1 MEMELISE
9 NMIEEGEMTMTQLSF
24 RRRLIPTVT
33 LAIVFLIGTTAMA
46 QKDQAPSALKQLD
59 EAYVQVAEKVTPEV
73 VNINSTKKG
82 GSAPTGEGME
92 PFFKN
97 FPFHEFFGD
106 EFGKQFKGQMP
117 RRQGGPTRVAMGS
130 GFIVSPDGMIL
141 TNAHVVKEMD
151 EIKVTL
157 PGKRSYTAKV
167 IGIDPDSDIAV
178 IKIPATGLPKVT
190 FGDSSKL
197 RVGEIVLAVGNPFG
211 LNGTVTSG
219 IVSATGRTNV
229 GIIGYED
236 FIQTDAA
243 INPGNSGGPLVN
255 IKGEVIGV
263 TTAIATRSGGY
274 QGIGFAIPSNSAKIV
289 MDELIKH
296 GKVTRGLLGV
306 NIQDLNES
314 LAKSFGLSDTNGA
327 LVAQVVS
334 GSPAEKAGIK
344 AGDVILKYNGKVV
357 TGASELKNLVGQEKP
372 GAPAKLTVFRDKKSF
387 DVDVAVG
394 ERTAKALAEAPS
406 SPTGGGAAS
415 TDLGVTLEKLPAAA
429 AEKMGLKEGVG
440 LAIKQVSPDG
450 VGSKMGLQ
458 EGDVILEIDGKAVS
472 DVSAF
477 NQDVAASKKNK
488 VIRLKIQRGSAT
500 IYLAT
505 PME

>member
-1 MEMELISE
+1 M
-9 NMIEEGEMTMTQLSF
+9 Q
-24 RRRLIPTVT
+24 
-33 LAIVFLIGTTAMA
+33 
-46 QKDQAPSALKQLD
+46 
-59 EAYVQVAEKVTPEV
+59 
-73 VNINSTKKG
+73 
-82 GSAPTGEGME
+82 
-92 PFFKN
+92 
-97 FPFHEFFGD
+97 
-106 EFGKQFKGQMP
+106 
-117 RRQGGPTRVAMGS
+117 VAMGS

-141 TNAHVVKEMD
+141 TNAHVVKGMD

-157 PGKRSYTAKV
+157 TGKRTYTAKV

-178 IKIPATGLPKVT
+178 IKIPATGLPVAK

-197 RVGEIVLAVGNPFG
+197 HVGQIVLAVGNPFG

-236 FIQTDAA
+236 FIQTDAP

-255 IKGEVIGV
+255 IEGEVIGV

-289 MDELIKH
+289 MDELIKQ

-327 LVAQVVS
+327 LVAQVVP

-344 AGDVILKYNGKVV
+344 AGDVILKYNGKQV
-357 TGASELKNLVGQEKP
+357 TGAAELKNMVGQEKP
-372 GAPAKLTVFRDKKSF
+372 GTKVKLTIFRDKKTF
-387 DVDVAVG
+387 DVEATVS
-394 ERTAKALAEAPS
+394 ERTPKALAEALPNPS
-406 SPTGGGAAS
+406 TGEGETS
-415 TDLGVTLEKLPAAA
+415 TDLGVTLEKVPAAA

-440 LAIKQVSPDG
+440 LAIKQVSSDG
-450 VGSKMGLQ
+450 VGSRMGLQ
-458 EGDVILEIDGKAVS
+458 EGDVILEIDGKPVS

-477 NQDVAASKKNK
+477 NKQVAKAKKNK
-488 VIRLKIQRGSAT
+488 VIRLKVQRGSAT
-500 IYLAT
+500 IFLAT
-505 PME
+505 TMD

>member
-1 MEMELISE
+1 M
-9 NMIEEGEMTMTQLSF
+9 NQLSI

-33 LAIVFLIGTTAMA
+33 LTIVFLIGTAATAVKA
-46 QKDQAPSALKQLD
+46 QAPSVLKQLD

-73 VNINSTKKG
+73 VNISSTKKG
-82 GSAPTGEGME
+82 GSAAMGEGME

-106 EFGKQFKGQMP
+106 EFGKQFREQQP
-117 RRQGGPTRVAMGS
+117 RRHGGPTPVAMGS
-130 GFIVSPDGMIL
+130 GFIVSADGMIL
-141 TNAHVVKEMD
+141 TNAHVVKDMD
-151 EIKVTL
+151 EIKVKL

-178 IKIPATGLPKVT
+178 IKVPATGLPTVK

-211 LNGTVTSG
+211 FNGTVTRG
-219 IVSATGRTNV
+219 IVSAKGRTNV

-236 FIQTDAA
+236 FIQTDAP

-255 IKGEVIGV
+255 IEGQVIGI
-263 TTAIATRSGGY
+263 TTAIASRSGGY
-274 QGIGFAIPSNSAKIV
+274 QGIGFAIPSNSIKIV
-289 MDELIKH
+289 MDELIKS

-314 LAKSFGLSDTNGA
+314 LAKSFGLADTNGA
-327 LVAQVVS
+327 LVAQVIS
-334 GSPAEKAGIK
+334 DSPAEKAGIK
-344 AGDVILKYNGKVV
+344 AGDVITKIDGKMVA
-357 TGASELKNLVGQEKP
+357 GAAEVKNVIGGEKP
-372 GAPAKLTVFRDKKSF
+372 GTTVKLTVFRDKKSF
-387 DVDVAVG
+387 DVVVTVS
-394 ERTAKALAEAPS
+394 ERTAQALAETPS
-406 SPTGGGAAS
+406 GPGGGGGATS
-415 TDLGVTLEKLPAAA
+415 SDLGVTLEKVPAAA
-429 AEKMGLKEGVG
+429 AEKLGLKEGVG

-458 EGDVILEIDGKAVS
+458 EGDVILEIDGKPAS
-472 DVSAF
+472 DMSAF
-477 NQDVAASKKNK
+477 NQEVTEAKKNK

-500 IYLAT
+500 IFLAT
-505 PME
+505 QLD